1 MVYPNVESRS
11 TAQQVTTTPEL
22 LGAIFIHLSI
32 FDLLHVKQVCTRWHD
47 CVRNLSELQPA
58 LYKRATL
65 VKPGDN
71 PHFKP
76 LNQAIAAATSFDG
89 PPLGELLL
97 KIGHEFDQRLGSLVG
112 PDTADGNTFDN
123 QSGWLQ
129 KLDFYQTACFMINHS
144 KYRDHER
151 NTIMPKMGS
160 LHCGKCH
167 TFHLCFQWNDLHP
180 LLRFLKDIPYL
191 CIDGYNSTV
200 AIRLRRPSLDWW
212 EGIETRYQVFQ
223 NIMDLAEQLEDVD
236 SICAKS
242 GLQHDIGIQP
252 SGLRLSVAVDQIDLD
267 DRLHYYSTGTL
278 RRSGLLIRDFLEGIM
293 WGSRHLAITVQ
304 TDALT
309 EIEPDALADAQVRV
323 MAMNERIAMME
334 ARSEL
339 WRQHAQRGTGR
350 LGRRFGT
357 L

>member
-11 TAQQVTTTPEL
+11 AAQQVTTTPEL

-32 FDLLHVKQVCTRWHD
+32 FDLLHVKQVCRRWRD
-47 CVRNLSELQPA
+47 CVRNLNELQPA
-58 LYKRATL
+58 LYKRATP

-76 LNQAIAAATSFDG
+76 LNQAIAAAISSDG
-89 PPLGELLL
+89 PPFGELVL
-97 KIGHEFDQRLGSLVG
+97 KIGREFEQRLELLVG
-112 PDTADGNTFDN
+112 PETADGKTFDN
-123 QSGWLQ
+123 QRGWLQ
-129 KLDFYQTACFMINHS
+129 KLDFYQTAFWMIAHFDYRNH
-144 KYRDHER
+144 DR
-151 NTIMPKMGS
+151 NTIMTIMEP

-167 TFHLCFQWNDLHP
+167 TFHLCFQWNNLHP
-180 LLRFLKDIPYL
+180 LLQFLKDVPLL

-200 AIRLRRPSLDWW
+200 AIRLRSPISDWW
-212 EGIETRYQVFQ
+212 EGIEPRYQVFQ
-223 NIMDLAEQLEDVD
+223 NVMDLAERLEDVD

-252 SGLRLSVAVDQIDLD
+252 SGLRLSVAVDQIND
-267 DRLHYYSTGTL
+267 DRLFYYSTGTL
-278 RRSGLLIRDFLEGIM
+278 RRSGVLIRDFLEGIM

-323 MAMNERIAMME
+323 MAMNEHIAVME
-334 ARSEL
+334 ARSAL
-339 WRQHAQRGTGR
+339 WRQQAQRGTGP